1 MNTSLHEEETA
12 LGALR
17 GEWNS
22 LLRDGVTDSPFLTWE
37 WQSAWWAS
45 FGASRKLRIAAMR
58 DESGRLLAIAPLL
71 SQDTVLDPADAL
83 PEIHIERGAP
93 PAAGPTFRTLHW
105 IGGTEVSDYLDLIV
119 SPALHREACASL
131 LDTLARQDDWSMLDL
146 HCLRGASPTPAVLGE
161 LAAAHGWTVRQAIE
175 DVCPVVELPATWAEY
190 VTLRLGKKERHELR
204 RKMRRAAGETQV
216 EWHWVEKLEGLDH
229 DLDTFFQ
236 LHKASQRGKDEFM
249 DAHMQDYF
257 RNVARFSFE
266 KGWLRL
272 SIMTF
277 NRQPVASYLCFDY
290 GADRLVYNSGYDP
303 EAYADLA
310 PGVVLVGYMI
320 EDAIG
325 RGLKRFDLM
334 RGNERYKYDFGPR
347 EEQVLRLVIRR
358 PLRQGG
364 ELAPEGT

>member
-1 MNTSLHEEETA
+1 MKTTWYEDETA
-12 LGALR
+12 FHVLR
-17 GEWNS
+17 AEWNS
-22 LLRDGVTDSPFLTWE
+22 LLPGSVTDSPFLTWE
-37 WQSAWWAS
+37 WQSTWWAS
-45 FGASRKLRIAAMR
+45 FGAGRKPRIAAMR

-71 SQDTVLDPADAL
+71 SQDTSLDPGDAL
-83 PEIHIERGAP
+83 PEIHIERSAP
-93 PAAGPTFRTLHW
+93 PATGPAFRTLHW

-119 SPALHREACASL
+119 APAIHRQACAAL
-131 LDTLARQDDWSMLDL
+131 LDALASRDDWYMLDL

-161 LAAAHGWTVRQAIE
+161 LAAARGWTVQQAIE
-175 DVCPVVELPATWAEY
+175 DVCPVVELPGPWTDY

-216 EWHWVEKLEGLDH
+216 EWHWVEKAHELDR
-229 DLDTFFQ
+229 DMDTFFQ

-272 SIMTF
+272 CVMTF

-290 GADRLVYNSGYDP
+290 GPDRLVYNSGYDP
-303 EAYADLA
+303 AAYADLA

-347 EEQVLRLVIRR
+347 EEQVLRLVIRC
-358 PLRQGG
+358 
-364 ELAPEGT
+364 